1 MRGNARGPRPNVKD
15 PGKLLLRLLSYIF
28 KNYGFA
34 CIVVVICLFITVFS
48 SVQGTL
54 FMQTLIDDYIIPL
67 TKQASPDFTELAHA
81 IGRVAVFYACGVL
94 ASFAQS
100 KIMVYVTQ
108 GTLRNLRNDMFIH
121 MEGLPIRYFDTHP
134 HGDIMSTYTN
144 DIDTLRQMISQS
156 IPQVLNSAVT
166 IVSVLGA
173 MIVLNIPLTIITLFM
188 VGVMLYATKVV
199 GGASA
204 KYFIAQQRDIAT
216 VNGYIEEMMNGQKV
230 VKVFTHEEE
239 SIADF
244 NKLNDQ
250 LFESADNANKF
261 GNILMPINAQLGNV
275 SYVLVA
281 LVGGIL
287 ALEGIGGFTLG
298 KLASFLTF
306 NKSFS
311 QPINQLSMQI
321 NNIVMALAG
330 SERIFNLLDEKPET
344 DDGYV
349 TLVRAKKENG
359 QITECSERTG
369 MWAWKHVHQ
378 ADGSVDYI
386 ELKGDV
392 VFDDVD
398 FGYNPDKIVLH
409 NVDLFATPGQ
419 KIAFVGS
426 TGAGKTTIT
435 NLINRFYDIQDG
447 KIRYDGININKIK
460 KDDLRHSLGIV
471 LQDTHLF
478 TATVMEN
485 IRYGK
490 LDATDEEVIAA
501 AKLANA
507 DTFIHQLPDGYNT
520 LLTGD
525 GANLSQGQRQLLAI
539 ARAAIAD
546 PPVLILDEA
555 TSSIDTRTEKI
566 VQDGMDKLMRGRTTF
581 VIAHRLS
588 TVRNSDCIMVL
599 EQGRIIERGSHEQ
612 LMEEL
617 ADNHVYSQNLVTPLL
632 ISLTHK
638 EKEMLGKC
646 KEAFSKLGFEI
657 EEFGGD
663 EYAIV
668 AVPSHFL
675 HLVSKDLF
683 YSILDELIEN
693 PMADRIEKITDRC
706 ATISCKAAVKG
717 NHTLSFAEANELIDK
732 MLHAKDPYHCP
743 HGRPTTISMSK
754 KEFEKKFKRI
764 VSG

>member
-1 MRGNARGPRPNVKD
+1 MSEKNTRPAPGPGGKGPKGPRPKVEN
-15 PGKLLLRLLSYIF
+15 PGKLFMRLLAYIM
-28 KNYGFA
+28 KNYA
-34 CIVVVICLFITVFS
+34 VHCILVVICIFITVLA
-48 SVQGTL
+48 SVQGTW
-54 FMQTLIDDYIIPL
+54 FMQTLIDGYILPL
-67 TKQASPDFTELAHA
+67 IGQTDPDFSGLLHA
-81 IGRVAVFYACGVL
+81 IMRVAVFYLIGAL
-94 ASFAQS
+94 ASYIYTR
-100 KIMVYVTQ
+100 IMVNVSQ
-108 GTLRNLRNDMFIH
+108 GTLKNLRDDMFTH
-121 MEGLPIRYFDTHP
+121 MEELPIRYFDTHY

-156 IPQVLNSAVT
+156 MPQFLNSIIT
-166 IVSVLGA
+166 IVSVFVSMLL
-173 MIVLNIPLTIITLFM
+173 LNIPLTIVTLLMIGVTLF
-188 VGVMLYATKVV
+188 ATKKI
-199 GGASA
+199 GALSA
-204 KYFIAQQRDIAT
+204 KYFIAQQKDIAT

-239 SIADF
+239 SIENF
-244 NKLNDQ
+244 NRLNDQ
-250 LFESADNANKF
+250 LFHSADNANKF
-261 GNILMPINAQLGNV
+261 GNILMPVNAQIGNI
-275 SYVLVA
+275 SYVLCA
-281 LVGGIL
+281 LVGGVL
-287 ALEGIGGFTLG
+287 ALNGVGGFTLG
-298 KLASFLTF
+298 KLASFLTY

-311 QPINQLSMQI
+311 QPVNQLSMQL

-330 SERIFNLLDEKPET
+330 SERIFKLLDEEPEV

-349 TLVRAKKENG
+349 TLVRARKENG
-359 QITECSERTG
+359 QIVESKERTG
-369 MWAWKHVHQ
+369 MWAWKHTHQ

-409 NVDLFATPGQ
+409 NVDLYATPGQ

-546 PPVLILDEA
+546 PPVLILYEA

-566 VQDGMDKLMRGRTTF
+566 VQDGMDKLMAGRTTF

-588 TVRNSDCIMVL
+588 TVKNSDCIIVL
-599 EQGRIIERGSHEQ
+599 EQGRVIERGNHDK
-612 LMEEL
+612 LMEEKGKYYQLYTGNL
-617 ADNHVYSQNLVTPLL
+617 A
-632 ISLTHK
+632 
-638 EKEMLGKC
+638 EG
-646 KEAFSKLGFEI
+646 
-657 EEFGGD
+657 
-663 EYAIV
+663 
-668 AVPSHFL
+668 
-675 HLVSKDLF
+675 
-683 YSILDELIEN
+683 
-693 PMADRIEKITDRC
+693 
-706 ATISCKAAVKG
+706 
-717 NHTLSFAEANELIDK
+717 
-732 MLHAKDPYHCP
+732 
-743 HGRPTTISMSK
+743 
-754 KEFEKKFKRI
+754 
-764 VSG
+764 